1 MGSQTS
7 CQWASCLFFH
17 SCGRGRKRLQQ
28 VDVAP
33 SASAQ
38 TSQLSPQ
45 HVKSLTVLLFVWI
58 SNKVHKMLKAAMV
71 LLHYKFISAKENL

>member
-1 MGSQTS
+1 M
-7 CQWASCLFFH
+7 
-17 SCGRGRKRLQQ
+17 
-28 VDVAP
+28 AP
-33 SASAQ
+33 SASPQ

-45 HVKSLTVLLFVWI
+45 RVKFLTVLLFVWI